1 MDHNIPKYWRATLT
15 PHRSLSR
22 GGFLALMTAVVLLN
36 LVPGV
41 YLYLIGAWPVV
52 GFMGVDVALLWWA
65 FQRNYADARIA
76 ENIEITEDEVVL
88 ERLSEKHAPQK
99 HRFVRRWVR
108 VELEEDKVRELI
120 GPLYLRASDKR
131 MEIARFLSPPERQ
144 AFAHAL
150 KAALINPH
158 F

>member
-1 MDHNIPKYWRATLT
+1 MDQDSAKSWRATLT

-22 GGFLALMTAVVLLN
+22 GGFIALMTAVILLN
-36 LVPGV
+36 LGPGV
-41 YLYLIGAWPVV
+41 YLFSIGAWPVA
-52 GFMGVDVALLWWA
+52 GFMGLDVALLWWA
-65 FQRNYADARIA
+65 FRRNYADARIA

-88 ERLSEKHAPQK
+88 ERLSEKHAPQE

-108 VELEEDKVRELI
+108 VELEEDKVRELV
-120 GPLYLRASDKR
+120 GPLYLRSSDRR

-150 KAALINPH
+150 KAALVNPH
-158 F
+158 S

>member
-1 MDHNIPKYWRATLT
+1 MDHDTPKSWRATLT

-22 GGFLALMTAVVLLN
+22 GGFVALMVVIAALN
-36 LVPGV
+36 FGV
-41 YLYLIGAWPVV
+41 GLYFFSIGAWPVM
-52 GFMGVDVALLWWA
+52 GFMGLDVALVWWA
-65 FQRNYADARIA
+65 FRRNYADARVA
-76 ENIEITEDEVVL
+76 ENIEITEHEVVL
-88 ERLSEKHAPQK
+88 ERLSEKHPPQE

-120 GPLYLRASDKR
+120 GPLYLRSSDRR

-158 F
+158 S